1 MRSIWRVIVPSE
13 ALLLTAIARVSVLS
27 CTYKQHQRSSIRR
40 QPSPGIAT
48 RRDGRLAIIFR
59 SSGAA
64 ADPEQGKLLSIR
76 ETRITYKDVYFP
88 TRDTQ
93 GDKQEFTQA
102 QYHDHTV
109 PGHLAS
115 RAIWTDFY
123 LDPQSYLL
131 QVWIQSGLRL
141 GLVAGLVGG
150 ITCSHLA
157 LRRTW
162 FLHASVATVS
172 FWELASDLR
181 DWRKN
186 LSRLRVANWSRAR
199 AHCCF
204 HPLLDSAQVRTHRV
218 DLLRVNLY

>member
-64 ADPEQGKLLSIR
+64 ADLSIR

-88 TRDTQ
+88 TTMQRIRLWDTR
-93 GDKQEFTQA
+93 GDKQEFAQA

-131 QVWIQSGLRL
+131 
-141 GLVAGLVGG
+141 
-150 ITCSHLA
+150 
-157 LRRTW
+157 
-162 FLHASVATVS
+162 
-172 FWELASDLR
+172 
-181 DWRKN
+181 
-186 LSRLRVANWSRAR
+186 
-199 AHCCF
+199 
-204 HPLLDSAQVRTHRV
+204 
-218 DLLRVNLY
+218 